1 METTATA
8 IQEETFTNF
17 PPLERGPLRFRGVFG
32 VAWQLYKRSFK
43 GLVPLYM
50 LLYTLPF
57 LLVYLPMFFS
67 IGNVFNEAIAHG
79 SADYMPGFPGSMFR
93 MFGFGIFSYVALL
106 AILFVLFPALN
117 ATMYMEMDQCANGR
131 RGSLRQLLKAAFSVG
146 FKQFYTTFLAYY
158 VTTMGVSFVTMIA
171 VYAVLFA
178 AFIPI
183 MLSASFSGAFP
194 VGIVIVLVLVALVVM
209 TAGLSFLSPIYPVA
223 VRERL
228 RGFKAV
234 GRGMSLAGKRFWRI
248 FSVMLVYMLAYML
261 LMSLI
266 MAPYFASLF
275 RLVPFGET
283 PDFSRLFGS
292 MGIMM
297 AGSLLI
303 FSLLMP
309 YSAALHTAL
318 YIDASSRSYPR
329 RGQPQPPEGGPVY
342 GQPIE

>member
-50 LLYTLPF
+50 LLYALPF
-57 LLVYLPMFFS
+57 VLLLLPMMLSMGGLFS
-67 IGNVFNEAIAHG
+67 RIVENG
-79 SADYMPGFPGSMFR
+79 SAEMLPGSA
-93 MFGFGIFSYVALL
+93 FGFLGWWLFLMLAML
-106 AILFVLFPALN
+106 AISFLLMPALI
-117 ATMYMEMDQCANGR
+117 ATVYMEMDQCANGR

-158 VTTMGVSFVTMIA
+158 VAQMGVGFIVGAVSNLVMIGSFVPMAIA
-171 VYAVLFA
+171 TPLTRGAVPFA
-178 AFIPI
+178 GLAIFFLL
-183 MLSASFSGAFP
+183 M
-194 VGIVIVLVLVALVVM
+194 LVVQ
-209 TAGLSFLSPIYPVA
+209 TAGTAFLSLVYPVA

-228 RGFKAV
+228 RAFKAV

-248 FSVMLVYMLAYML
+248 FSVMLVYMLVGIL
-261 LMSLI
+261 LVSLI

-275 RLVPFGET
+275 RLVSFGET

-297 AGSLLI
+297 AGSLLV

-329 RGQPQPPEGGPVY
+329 REQTLPPEGGPVY